1 MSDLVL
7 DASVT
12 LAWCFDD
19 EDDGYADSVLGF
31 LKDHVAA
38 VPALWFS
45 EIANAI
51 AVAERRGR
59 VRRAEIARVVD
70 LISSIAISVDHTLTM
85 QPWMMSVISLARR
98 TNLSAYDA
106 TYLELAMRLGLPL
119 ATTDR
124 ALRLAASKIDI
135 VEFSPR
141 RSS

>member
-1 MSDLVL
+1 LSDLVL

-19 EDDGYADSVLGF
+19 EDDAYADSVLGF
-31 LKDHVAA
+31 LKDHAAA
-38 VPALWFS
+38 VPALWFT

-59 VRRAEIARVVD
+59 IQRAEIARIAG
-70 LISSIAISVDHTLTM
+70 LISSIAVSVDHILM
-85 QPWMMSVISLARR
+85 VQPWMTNIISLSRR

-124 ALRLAASKIDI
+124 ALRFAATNHEIPA
-135 VEFSPR
+135 FSPR